1 MALENY
7 NRIINLIFYRKVG
20 MPIVIKCPVKGRKP
34 SIEITG
40 NFTTKSYLP
49 AFNLTIKNLYLDL
62 KGEQYTKLR
71 VEAGYYGNTTTFEGS
86 ILTMYQEEPGP
97 EGMTIIQCMTGQI
110 QSWLDAVVH
119 MTYEKGTPLP
129 TVLTEIGK
137 NINTYGLLTGKKAG
151 ALVMPETFEFDGT
164 ARDAIQKIEKIFCN
178 KNLSIFV
185 RDNRLCSICLTQD
198 DTVQVHTLQY
208 MSAPPQENTG
218 DENGT
223 YYTTVTAP
231 WIPKLAVGDKLR
243 IPSRVYMR
251 NFMAVGNV
259 KGTQIIQV
267 TAISFHFGTTGGTNS
282 MTVQGFLVG

>member
-1 MALENY
+1 MALENF
-7 NRIINLIFYRKVG
+7 NRIINLTFYRKVG
-20 MPIVIKCPVKGRKP
+20 MPVVIKCPIKGRKP

-40 NFTTKSYLP
+40 NFTTRSYLP

-97 EGMTIIQCMTGQI
+97 EGRTIIQCMTGQI
-110 QSWLDAVVH
+110 QSWLDALVQ
-119 MTYEKGTPLP
+119 MNYEKGTPLQ
-129 TVLTEIGK
+129 TVLAEISK
-137 NINTYGLLTGKKAG
+137 KINTYGLLTGKKAG
-151 ALVMPETFEFDGT
+151 SLSMPEAFEFNGT

-178 KNLSIFV
+178 NNLSIFV
-185 RDNRLCSICLTQD
+185 RDNRLCSVCLTQD

-231 WIPKLAVGDKLR
+231 WVPKLAVGDKLR

-251 NFMAVGNV
+251 NFMSVGNA